1 MKDVNPESRSIG
13 DAKAH
18 FAECVRKVEEGQT
31 VVLTRHGR
39 PVARLVPLET
49 MDDDTERIQSGPRR
63 SQVSNVR
70 ESVVEYEGREDSSG
84 YKPEARRKILQRLFE
99 EEIWPQLPRDLIGKG
114 PSKREREQILGIGED
129 GT

>member
-1 MKDVNPESRSIG
+1 MKDRNRESRSIG
-13 DAKAH
+13 DVKAH
-18 FAECVRKVEEGQT
+18 FAECVRSVEKGET

-49 MDDDTERIQSGPRR
+49 RDDDTERISSGARR
-63 SQVSNVR
+63 SQVSEVR
-70 ESVVEYEGREDSSG
+70 ESVAEYEGRAESSA
-84 YKPEARRKILQRLFE
+84 YKTEARRKILQRLFE
-99 EEIWPQLPRDLIGKG
+99 EEIWPQIPSDLIGKG